1 MRADDL
7 SAPAYL
13 LDLDDDIASF
23 DVEVDPFIA
32 LSLKDEGLSFFCSW
46 RQFHFQLCSF
56 NDKFSA
62 FALGASV
69 LNDAALTRAYRAY
82 RLHLRVDCCGVKFQM
97 NALRDVSWFALVGS
111 AITVSTHSQ
120 A

>member
-1 MRADDL
+1 MRAYDL

-23 DVEVDPFIA
+23 DIEVDSFIA
-32 LSLKDEGLSFFCSW
+32 LSLKDEGLPFFCSW
-46 RQFHFQLCSF
+46 RQFYFQLGSF
-56 NDKFSA
+56 DDKFSA

-69 LNDAALTRAYRAY
+69 LNDTALTRAYRAY
-82 RLHLRVDCCGVKFQM
+82 RLHLRVDCCRVKVQM
-97 NALRDVSWFALVGS
+97 NALRDVSWVDLVGN